1 MQENTELMQ
10 LLQKMAQ
17 DNEDQNKYLRKQ
29 LFFTRIFAVACC
41 VLVAAL
47 LVVLLKLVPPVLN
60 TMDQAVGAME
70 QATDTLKQASGTLE
84 VVDDTLADIQT
95 LFEEDGLVG
104 QSSTALTQATEKIS
118 QMDIEELNKAI
129 ADLGAV
135 VEPLANFF
143 EKFR

>member
-47 LVVLLKLVPPVLN
+47 LAVLLKLVPPVLN
-60 TMDQAVGAME
+60 TMEQAVSAME
-70 QATDTLKQASGTLE
+70 QATDTLEQASGTLE

-104 QSSTALTQATEKIS
+104 QSSAALTQATEKIS

-143 EKFR
+143 DKFR